1 MLRVLIGQIVRR
13 YFLGPAYHKWLN
25 AYNGTTD
32 TPQTYGYVFGNPLVA
47 QTMLRHDLT
56 VALHVPPKI
65 VVVEKADGSGT
76 RVAYDDPASV
86 IAVPSASGESVKP
99 ELAEAAGVL
108 SRKFEA
114 LIQKITKAD

>member
-1 MLRVLIGQIVRR
+1 MCR
-13 YFLGPAYHKWLN
+13 YFLGPTYHKWLN
-25 AYNGTTD
+25 AYNGRTD
-32 TPQTYGYVFGNPLVA
+32 TPQTYGYIFGNPLVA

-65 VVVEKADGSGT
+65 VVIEKADGSGT
-76 RVAYDDPASV
+76 RIAYDDPASV
-86 IAVPSASGESVKP
+86 IAVPSASGENVNP

-114 LIQKITKAD
+114 LMERITKAD